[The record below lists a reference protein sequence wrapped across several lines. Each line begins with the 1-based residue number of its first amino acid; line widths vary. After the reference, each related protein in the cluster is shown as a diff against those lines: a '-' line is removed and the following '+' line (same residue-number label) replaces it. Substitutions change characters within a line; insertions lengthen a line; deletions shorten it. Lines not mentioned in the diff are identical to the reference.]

1 MKVENKFNEGTAV
14 IAAVSVSALTA
25 MLISALAMALF
36 SALAA

>member
-1 MKVENKFNEGTAV
+1 MENKFNEGPAV

-25 MLISALAMALF
+25 MLLSTLVLVLF